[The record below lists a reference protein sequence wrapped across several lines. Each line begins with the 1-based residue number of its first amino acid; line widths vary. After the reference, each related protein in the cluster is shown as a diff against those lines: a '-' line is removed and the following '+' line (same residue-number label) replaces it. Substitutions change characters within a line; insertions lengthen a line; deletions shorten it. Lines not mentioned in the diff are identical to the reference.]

1 MIAPF
6 PRYQELLNK
15 RGGSSEE
22 EIEAALESVTTEEF
36 RDLQVWFNLAWSDP
50 DFLKREPLQSLV
62 EKSQGFSE
70 ADKRIVFDPT
80 LEIIR
85 AVAPKHGELQERGQ
99 IEVITTP
106 YAHPILPPIYNG
118 DLAEKGGP
126 GAELPECF
134 SYPQDA
140 IAHLS
145 KSVEVYRE
153 HYRWELIEQP
163 DDLYRPYYIHF
174 RDGLEVGMVF
184 RDVRLSDLIG
194 FEYSGT
200 PEEVAARDFIDRLDA
215 IRLCLQWRIGGGPL
229 DTNHTRIMD
238 LAWPGE
244 NNPGQEE
251 ILSTYSP
258 SRQSNLDL
266 LPIDD

>member
-99 IEVITTP
+99 IEVITTL

-140 IAHLS
+140 I
-145 KSVEVYRE
+145 
-153 HYRWELIEQP
+153 
-163 DDLYRPYYIHF
+163 
-174 RDGLEVGMVF
+174 
-184 RDVRLSDLIG
+184 
-194 FEYSGT
+194 
-200 PEEVAARDFIDRLDA
+200 
-215 IRLCLQWRIGGGPL
+215 RLCLQWRIGGGPL

-244 NNPGQEE
+244 NSPGQEE
-251 ILSTYSP
+251 ILITYSP